1 MAEMVIIELSKS
13 INKILLKAFNIQSNT
28 ASLVKAGGEGMTRP
42 KSYIQLEFTEESS
55 AQLRGHQSVRTTF
68 KLSERSITALSV
80 LAGQLGIKQKSLFDH
95 LVEDVQALKTIAKE
109 FETFPIAGQRVAKT
123 YVISRKTL
131 DNLERVSAKYNTP
144 RDALVEFS
152 IERILPLIEQE
163 KEKYGRRMKI
173 ARQLGQLASGAR
185 ELLQQAIEELGED
198 DQLVQ
203 ELVSVARSAMAAR
216 QRVDAC
222 LQKAKG
228 IEDF

>member
-1 MAEMVIIELSKS
+1 
-13 INKILLKAFNIQSNT
+13 
-28 ASLVKAGGEGMTRP
+28 MTRP

-109 FETFPIAGQRVAKT
+109 FETFPVEGQRVAKT